1 MALTPG
7 QKQCVDTLVGPVAVS
22 AGAGSGKTF
31 TLTRR
36 IVHSLEC
43 GFVSGIDEVLAITF
57 TSKAAGEIKSRV
69 KGALKACGRTDQAL
83 LVDSAWIS
91 TIHGACAR
99 MLRAHALDLGI
110 APDFTVADEAAA
122 NDMLDASLEE
132 VLGSENDI
140 ISPGDYDALF
150 TEYAARQVGSMSAA
164 SVEGMVRDIVV
175 AAQSSPEGMA
185 SIVPAPS
192 AASPRKLMAR
202 MASLA
207 GDITAVCEAQKPG
220 KTRDAFLDGTARA
233 LEGLE
238 DAQQQGAEPSPE
250 QVLELFNAFPV
261 PSRAFGTSEYK
272 EYATEAAQGYLS
284 LMMEARLALAEPRMR
299 EVIDLSGRVF
309 DAYRRRK
316 REAGVLD
323 NDDLLTM
330 ASRMF
335 SEHPEIAA
343 EYADRFKLIM
353 VDEFQ
358 DTDQLQVNMIKR
370 MAGENFERLC
380 TVGDAQQSI
389 YRFRGADVS
398 VYDRHLASV
407 ASANEAGL
415 IELADNFRSHGDV
428 LAFVDCVFSQ
438 PSVFGRS
445 FMSLSASRDSGR
457 IDCPYQGSD
466 PRIEVQLTTYPRGV
480 SSDAARATVAQRIA
494 ERFAKLVDEGHSAGD
509 MVVLLG
515 SMRCADIYADA
526 IREKGLSCVV
536 SGGSIFGRAP
546 EVRLAVRLA
555 EVIAN
560 PKDTEALFEVLSS
573 EIFALTADD
582 FIDLSTG
589 LDELRGIPRR
599 RSLDSG
605 VSVCA
610 AAEGEASLAP
620 GLRAAVRTL
629 KKAASRVRLEPLSEV
644 MEGVLLDSG
653 WLRRLE
659 DEGAEGLARA
669 ANVYKACRLAR
680 DIERRKGSGPAQTA
694 VELRAHIEIA
704 KEAPGSLSSKA
715 GDFVRIMTVHASK
728 GLEFPIVAV
737 AELRS
742 DEVRSS
748 RMVRTT
754 LNGKT
759 YLSLDTGATATRLTA
774 KQSQLIAKCT
784 SVDPFE
790 GSEGDEFYQQ
800 LIENPGGYSPV
811 EIRCAIR
818 QHEYLGETEET
829 RRLLYVA
836 LTRAKEAIICAIAG
850 KVTKDD
856 PTGLAKSVWGSVES
870 ALCGEG
876 NAFESGVTL
885 LDFGGESPA
894 RVERIDLAVES
905 EEPCDSE
912 VVGAEDNDEAANQE
926 EKEGCSLEDGSN
938 LARQAIEIPEVL
950 PYCELS
956 AQAWPASRADVF
968 SYSSIAHGSSDEVE
982 VDSFEDDRALSKV
995 QFVEEPGFSEA
1006 DETAW
1011 TAIRASLSRDADKAT
1026 DLGTAF
1032 HRLAQQAVCAHNEG
1046 APLLC
1051 PGKSHVDA
1059 LARHCGLSDL
1069 QRIRLTEALARWFES
1084 DVAARVVTFSRLRAE
1099 VPFFVRVGHGAD
1111 APFMEGEIDLL
1122 ADGEDGR
1129 TALVVD
1135 YKTGGSPGETPAQLH
1150 EKHRLQALCYAYA
1163 LLMQGY
1169 ESTEFA
1175 FVRVEQPDDT
1185 KEGQPQQVNYT
1196 FTAADLPT
1204 IEGEI
1209 LARYASSFSA

>member
-7 QKQCVDTLVGPVAVS
+7 QKKCVDTLVGPVAVS

-57 TSKAAGEIKSRV
+57 TSKAASEIKSRV
-69 KGALKACGRTDQAL
+69 KGALKACGRSDQAL

-122 NDMLDASLEE
+122 SDMLDAALEE

-150 TEYAARQVGSMSAA
+150 MEYAARQVGSTSAA

-192 AASPRKLMAR
+192 AASPRKLLAR
-202 MASLA
+202 MAFLA
-207 GDITAVCEAQKPG
+207 GDISAVCEGQKPG

-238 DAQQQGAEPSPE
+238 AAQQQGEEPSPE

-272 EYATEAAQGYLS
+272 ELAAEAAQGYLS

-316 REAGVLD
+316 HEAGMLD

-358 DTDQLQVNMIKR
+358 DTDQLQVNMVKR
-370 MAGENFERLC
+370 MAGKNFERLC

-398 VYDRHLASV
+398 VYNRHLASV
-407 ASANEAGL
+407 ANTNEAGL
-415 IELADNFRSHGDV
+415 IELADNFRSHVDV

-480 SSDAARATVAQRIA
+480 ASDTARAAVAQRIA
-494 ERFAKLVDEGHSAGD
+494 QRFAKLVDEGHSAGD

-515 SMRCADIYADA
+515 SMRCADVYADA
-526 IREKGLSCVV
+526 IREQGLSCVV

-589 LDELRGIPRR
+589 LDELRGIPCR

-610 AAEGEASLAP
+610 AAENDASLTP

-629 KKAASRVRLEPLSEV
+629 KKAAFRVRLEPLSKV

-704 KEAPGSLSSKA
+704 KEAPGSLSSKS
-715 GDFVRIMTVHASK
+715 GDFIRIMTVHASK

-759 YLSLDTGATATRLTA
+759 YLSLDAGATATRLTA

-790 GSEGDEFYQQ
+790 GDEDDEFYQQ
-800 LIENPGGYSPV
+800 LIENPGGHSPV
-811 EIRCAIR
+811 EVRCAIR
-818 QHEYLGETEET
+818 QHEHLGETEET

-836 LTRAKEAIICAIAG
+836 LTRAQEAIICAIVG
-850 KVTKDD
+850 KATKDD

-876 NAFESGVTL
+876 NAFEPGVTL

-905 EEPCDSE
+905 EEPYDSE
-912 VVGAEDNDEAANQE
+912 VAGAEAANQE
-926 EKEGCSLEDGSN
+926 EGCSLAGGSDP
-938 LARQAIEIPEVL
+938 ARRTVEIPEVL
-950 PYCELS
+950 PHCELL

-968 SYSSIAHGSSDEVE
+968 SYSSIAHSPSDEAGTSSSAE
-982 VDSFEDDRALSKV
+982 EIISSKV
-995 QFVEEPGFSEA
+995 PPVEEPGFSEV
-1006 DETAW
+1006 DEAAW
-1011 TAIRASLSRDADKAT
+1011 TAIRASLSGDADKAT

-1032 HRLAQQAVCAHNEG
+1032 HRLAQQAVCTHAES
-1046 APLLC
+1046 AALVC
-1051 PGKSHVDA
+1051 PDKSHVDA

-1084 DVAARVVTFSRLRAE
+1084 DLAARVATFSRLRAE
-1099 VPFFVRVGHGAD
+1099 VPFFVRVGRGAS

-1135 YKTGGSPGETPAQLH
+1135 YKTGGSPGETSTQLH

-1196 FTAADLPT
+1196 FTAADLPA

-1209 LARYASSFSA
+1209 LVRYASSFSA

>member
-57 TSKAAGEIKSRV
+57 TSKAASEIKSRV
-69 KGALKACGRTDQAL
+69 KGALKACGRSDQAL

-122 NDMLDASLEE
+122 SDMLDAALEE
-132 VLGSENDI
+132 VLGTENDI

-150 TEYAARQVGSMSAA
+150 TEYAARQVGSVSAA
-164 SVEGMVRDIVV
+164 SVEGMVRDIVI

-192 AASPRKLMAR
+192 AASPCKLLAR

-238 DAQQQGAEPSPE
+238 ATQQQGEEPSPE

-272 EYATEAAQGYLS
+272 ELAAEAAQGYLS

-316 REAGVLD
+316 HEAGMLD

-358 DTDQLQVNMIKR
+358 DTDQLQVNMVKR
-370 MAGENFERLC
+370 MAGKNFERLC

-398 VYDRHLASV
+398 VYDKHLASV
-407 ASANEAGL
+407 ANTNEAGL
-415 IELADNFRSHGDV
+415 IELADNFRSHVDV

-480 SSDAARATVAQRIA
+480 ASDTARAAVAQRIA
-494 ERFAKLVDEGHSAGD
+494 QRFAKLVDEGHSAGD

-515 SMRCADIYADA
+515 SMRCADVYANA
-526 IREKGLSCVV
+526 IREQGLSCVV

-560 PKDTEALFEVLSS
+560 PKDTEVLFEVLSS

-610 AAEGEASLAP
+610 AAENEASFTP

-629 KKAASRVRLEPLSEV
+629 KKAAVRVRLEPLSEV
-644 MEGVLLDSG
+644 MEGVLIDSG

-704 KEAPGSLSSKA
+704 KEAPGSLSSKS

-759 YLSLDTGATATRLTA
+759 YLSLDAGATATRLTA

-790 GSEGDEFYQQ
+790 GDEDDEFYQQ
-800 LIENPGGYSPV
+800 LIENPGDHSPV
-811 EIRCAIR
+811 EVRCAIR
-818 QHEYLGETEET
+818 QHEHLGETEET

-836 LTRAKEAIICAIAG
+836 LTRAQEAIICAIAG
-850 KVTKDD
+850 KTTKDD

-876 NAFESGVTL
+876 NAFEPGVTL

-905 EEPCDSE
+905 EEPYDSE
-912 VVGAEDNDEAANQE
+912 VVGAEAANQE
-926 EKEGCSLEDGSN
+926 EVCSLAGGSDP
-938 LARQAIEIPEVL
+938 ARRTVEIPEVL
-950 PYCELS
+950 PHCELL

-968 SYSSIAHGSSDEVE
+968 SYSSIAHSPSDEAGTSSSAE
-982 VDSFEDDRALSKV
+982 EIISSKV
-995 QFVEEPGFSEA
+995 PPVEEPGFSEV
-1006 DETAW
+1006 DEAAW
-1011 TAIRASLSRDADKAT
+1011 TAIRASLSGDADKAT

-1032 HRLAQQAVCAHNEG
+1032 HRLAQQAVCTHAES
-1046 APLLC
+1046 AALVC
-1051 PGKSHVDA
+1051 PDKSHVDA

-1084 DVAARVVTFSRLRAE
+1084 DLATRVATFSRLRAE
-1099 VPFFVRVGHGAD
+1099 VPFFVRVGSGVG

-1135 YKTGGSPGETPAQLH
+1135 YKTGGSPGETPTQLH

-1196 FTAADLPT
+1196 FTAADLPA

>member
-57 TSKAAGEIKSRV
+57 TSKAASEIKSRV
-69 KGALKACGRTDQAL
+69 KGALKACGRSDQAL

-122 NDMLDASLEE
+122 SDMLDAALEE
-132 VLGSENDI
+132 VLGTENDI

-150 TEYAARQVGSMSAA
+150 TEYAARQVGSTPTA

-192 AASPRKLMAR
+192 AASPCKLLAR

-238 DAQQQGAEPSPE
+238 ATQQQGEEPSPE

-272 EYATEAAQGYLS
+272 ELAAEAAQGYLS

-316 REAGVLD
+316 HEAGMLD

-358 DTDQLQVNMIKR
+358 DTDQLQVNMVKR
-370 MAGENFERLC
+370 MAGKNFERLC

-398 VYDRHLASV
+398 VYDKHLASV
-407 ASANEAGL
+407 ASTNEAGL
-415 IELADNFRSHGDV
+415 IELADNFRSHVDV

-480 SSDAARATVAQRIA
+480 ASDTARAAVAQRIA
-494 ERFAKLVDEGHSAGD
+494 QRFAKLVDEGHSAGD

-515 SMRCADIYADA
+515 SMRCADVYANA
-526 IREKGLSCVV
+526 IREQGLSCVV

-560 PKDTEALFEVLSS
+560 PKDTEVLFEVLSS

-610 AAEGEASLAP
+610 AAENEASFTP

-629 KKAASRVRLEPLSEV
+629 KKAAVRVRLEPLSEV
-644 MEGVLLDSG
+644 MEGVLIDSG

-704 KEAPGSLSSKA
+704 KEAPGSLSSKS

-759 YLSLDTGATATRLTA
+759 YLSLDAGATATRLTA

-790 GSEGDEFYQQ
+790 GDEDDEFYQQ
-800 LIENPGGYSPV
+800 LIENPGDHSPV
-811 EIRCAIR
+811 EVRCAIR
-818 QHEYLGETEET
+818 QHEHLGETEET

-836 LTRAKEAIICAIAG
+836 LTRAQEAIICAIAG
-850 KVTKDD
+850 KTTKDD

-876 NAFESGVTL
+876 NAFEPGVTL

-905 EEPCDSE
+905 EEPYDSE
-912 VVGAEDNDEAANQE
+912 VVGAEAANQE
-926 EKEGCSLEDGSN
+926 EGCSLAGGSDP
-938 LARQAIEIPEVL
+938 ARRTVEIPEVL
-950 PYCELS
+950 PHCELL

-968 SYSSIAHGSSDEVE
+968 SYSSIAHSPSDEAGTSSSAE
-982 VDSFEDDRALSKV
+982 EIISSKV
-995 QFVEEPGFSEA
+995 PPVEEPGFSEV
-1006 DETAW
+1006 DEAAW
-1011 TAIRASLSRDADKAT
+1011 TAIRASLSGDADKAT

-1032 HRLAQQAVCAHNEG
+1032 HRLAQQAVCTHAES
-1046 APLLC
+1046 AALVC
-1051 PGKSHVDA
+1051 PDKSHVDA

-1084 DVAARVVTFSRLRAE
+1084 DLAARVATFSRLRAE
-1099 VPFFVRVGHGAD
+1099 VPFFVRVGRGAS

-1135 YKTGGSPGETPAQLH
+1135 YKTGGSPGETPTQLH

-1196 FTAADLPT
+1196 FTAADLPA

>member
-7 QKQCVDTLVGPVAVS
+7 QKKCVDTLVGPVAVS

-57 TSKAAGEIKSRV
+57 TSKAASEIKSRV
-69 KGALKACGRTDQAL
+69 KGALKACGRSDQAL

-122 NDMLDASLEE
+122 SDMLDAALEE
-132 VLGSENDI
+132 VLGTENDI

-150 TEYAARQVGSMSAA
+150 TEYAARQVGSVSAA
-164 SVEGMVRDIVV
+164 SVEGMVRDIVI

-192 AASPRKLMAR
+192 AASPCKLLAR

-238 DAQQQGAEPSPE
+238 ATQQQGEEPSPE

-272 EYATEAAQGYLS
+272 ELAAEAAQGYLS

-316 REAGVLD
+316 HEAGMLD

-358 DTDQLQVNMIKR
+358 DTDQLQVNMVKR
-370 MAGENFERLC
+370 MAGKNFERLC

-398 VYDRHLASV
+398 VYDKHLASV
-407 ASANEAGL
+407 ANTNEAGL
-415 IELADNFRSHGDV
+415 IELADNFRSHVDV

-480 SSDAARATVAQRIA
+480 ASDTARAAVAQRIA
-494 ERFAKLVDEGHSAGD
+494 QRFAKLVDEGHSAGD

-515 SMRCADIYADA
+515 SMRCADVYANA
-526 IREKGLSCVV
+526 ILEQGLSCVV

-610 AAEGEASLAP
+610 AAENEASFTP

-629 KKAASRVRLEPLSEV
+629 KKAAVRVRLEPLSEV
-644 MEGVLLDSG
+644 MEGVLIDSG

-704 KEAPGSLSSKA
+704 KEAPGSLSSKS

-759 YLSLDTGATATRLTA
+759 YLSLDAGATATRLTA

-790 GSEGDEFYQQ
+790 GDEDDEFYQQ
-800 LIENPGGYSPV
+800 LIENPGDHSPV
-811 EIRCAIR
+811 EVRCAIR
-818 QHEYLGETEET
+818 QHEHLGETEET

-836 LTRAKEAIICAIAG
+836 LTRAQEAIICAIAG
-850 KVTKDD
+850 KTTKDD

-876 NAFESGVTL
+876 NAFEPGVTL

-905 EEPCDSE
+905 EEPYDSE
-912 VVGAEDNDEAANQE
+912 VVGAEAANQE
-926 EKEGCSLEDGSN
+926 EVCSLAGGSDP
-938 LARQAIEIPEVL
+938 ARRTVEIPEVL
-950 PYCELS
+950 PHCELL

-968 SYSSIAHGSSDEVE
+968 SYSSIAHSPSDEAGTSSSAE
-982 VDSFEDDRALSKV
+982 EIISSKV
-995 QFVEEPGFSEA
+995 LPVEEPGFSEV
-1006 DETAW
+1006 DEAAW
-1011 TAIRASLSRDADKAT
+1011 TAIRASLSGDADKAT

-1032 HRLAQQAVCAHNEG
+1032 HRLAQQAVCTHAES
-1046 APLLC
+1046 AALVC
-1051 PGKSHVDA
+1051 PDKSHVDA

-1069 QRIRLTEALARWFES
+1069 QRIRLTEALARWFKS
-1084 DVAARVVTFSRLRAE
+1084 DLAARVVTFSRLRAE

-1122 ADGEDGR
+1122 ADGEDGC

-1135 YKTGGSPGETPAQLH
+1135 YKTGGSPGETPTQLH

-1196 FTAADLPT
+1196 FTAADLPA

>member
-7 QKQCVDTLVGPVAVS
+7 QKKCVDTLVGPVAVS

-57 TSKAAGEIKSRV
+57 TSKAASEIKSRV
-69 KGALKACGRTDQAL
+69 KGALKACGRSDQAL

-122 NDMLDASLEE
+122 SDMLDAALEE

-150 TEYAARQVGSMSAA
+150 TEYAARQVGSVSAA
-164 SVEGMVRDIVV
+164 SVEGMVRDIVI

-238 DAQQQGAEPSPE
+238 ATQQQGEEPSPE

-261 PSRAFGTSEYK
+261 PSRAFGASEYK
-272 EYATEAAQGYLS
+272 ELAAEAAQGYLS

-316 REAGVLD
+316 HEAGMLD

-358 DTDQLQVNMIKR
+358 DTDQLQVNMVKR
-370 MAGENFERLC
+370 MAGKNFERLC

-407 ASANEAGL
+407 ANTNEAGL
-415 IELADNFRSHGDV
+415 IELADNFRSNVDV

-480 SSDAARATVAQRIA
+480 ASDTARAAVAQRIA
-494 ERFAKLVDEGHSAGD
+494 QRFAKLVDEGHSAGD

-515 SMRCADIYADA
+515 SMRCADVYADA
-526 IREKGLSCVV
+526 IREQGLSCVV

-610 AAEGEASLAP
+610 AAENDASLTP

-629 KKAASRVRLEPLSEV
+629 KKAAFRVRLEPLSKV

-704 KEAPGSLSSKA
+704 KEAPGSLSSKS
-715 GDFVRIMTVHASK
+715 GDFIRIMTVHASK

-759 YLSLDTGATATRLTA
+759 YLSLDAGATATRLTA

-790 GSEGDEFYQQ
+790 GDEDDEFYQQ
-800 LIENPGGYSPV
+800 LIENPGGHSPV
-811 EIRCAIR
+811 EVRCAIR
-818 QHEYLGETEET
+818 QHEHLGETEET

-836 LTRAKEAIICAIAG
+836 LTRAQEAIICAIAG
-850 KVTKDD
+850 KTTKDD

-876 NAFESGVTL
+876 NAFEPGVTL

-894 RVERIDLAVES
+894 RVERIDLVVES
-905 EEPCDSE
+905 EEPYDSE
-912 VVGAEDNDEAANQE
+912 VAGAEAANQE
-926 EKEGCSLEDGSN
+926 EGCSLAGGSDP
-938 LARQAIEIPEVL
+938 ARRTVEIPEVL
-950 PYCELS
+950 PHCELL

-968 SYSSIAHGSSDEVE
+968 SYSSIAHSPSDEAGTSSSAE
-982 VDSFEDDRALSKV
+982 EIISSKV
-995 QFVEEPGFSEA
+995 PPVEKPGFSEV
-1006 DETAW
+1006 DEAAW
-1011 TAIRASLSRDADKAT
+1011 TAIRASLSGDADKAT

-1032 HRLAQQAVCAHNEG
+1032 HRLAQQAVCTHAES
-1046 APLLC
+1046 AALVC
-1051 PGKSHVDA
+1051 PDKSHVDA

-1084 DVAARVVTFSRLRAE
+1084 DLAARVATFSRLRAE
-1099 VPFFVRVGHGAD
+1099 VPFFVRVGRGAS

-1135 YKTGGSPGETPAQLH
+1135 YKTGGSPGETPTQLH

-1196 FTAADLPT
+1196 FTAADLPA

>member
-7 QKQCVDTLVGPVAVS
+7 QKKCVDTLLGPVAVS

-69 KGALKACGRTDQAL
+69 KGVLKACGRADQAL

-122 NDMLDASLEE
+122 NDMLDAALEE

-150 TEYAARQVGSMSAA
+150 TEYAARQVGSTPTA
-164 SVEGMVRDIVV
+164 SVEGMVRDIVI

-207 GDITAVCEAQKPG
+207 GDIAAVCEAQKPG

-233 LEGLE
+233 LEGLD
-238 DAQQQGAEPSPE
+238 DAQQQGEEPSPE

-284 LMMEARLALAEPRMR
+284 LMMEARLALAEPRMH

-316 REAGVLD
+316 REAGMLD

-370 MAGENFERLC
+370 MAGKNFERLC

-407 ASANEAGL
+407 ASTNEAGL

-466 PRIEVQLTTYPRGV
+466 SRIEVQLTTYPRGV
-480 SSDAARATVAQRIA
+480 ASDAARAAVAQRIA

-515 SMRCADIYADA
+515 SMRCADIYADV

-610 AAEGEASLAP
+610 AAEDEASLAP

-629 KKAASRVRLEPLSEV
+629 KKAASRVRLESLSEV
-644 MEGVLLDSG
+644 MEGVLVDSG

-680 DIERRKGSGPAQTA
+680 DIERKKGSGPAQTA
-694 VELRAHIEIA
+694 VELRAHVEIA

-748 RMVRTT
+748 RMVRTA

-759 YLSLDTGATATRLTA
+759 YLSLDAGATATRLTA

-784 SVDPFE
+784 AVDPFV
-790 GSEGDEFYQQ
+790 GDEDDEHFQQ
-800 LIENPGGYSPV
+800 LIEHPGDHSPV
-811 EIRCAIR
+811 EVRCAIR
-818 QHEYLGETEET
+818 QHEHLGETEET

-836 LTRAKEAIICAIAG
+836 LTRAQEAIICAIAG
-850 KVTKDD
+850 KTTKDD

-870 ALCGEG
+870 ALCGQG
-876 NAFESGVTL
+876 NAFEPGVTL

-905 EEPCDSE
+905 EEPYDSE
-912 VVGAEDNDEAANQE
+912 VAGAEAANQE
-926 EKEGCSLEDGSN
+926 EGCL
-938 LARQAIEIPEVL
+938 LADESDPARRTIEIPEVL
-950 PYCELS
+950 PHSELL

-968 SYSSIAHGSSDEVE
+968 SYSSIAHSSSGEVE
-982 VDSFEDDRALSKV
+982 ASSLEEELALPKV
-995 QFVEEPGFSEA
+995 PPVEELGFSEV
-1006 DETAW
+1006 DEAAW
-1011 TAIRASLSRDADKAT
+1011 TAIRASLSGDADKAT

-1032 HRLAQQAVCAHNEG
+1032 HRLAQQAVCTHTENA
-1046 APLLC
+1046 ALVC
-1051 PGKSHVDA
+1051 PDKSHVDA

-1069 QRIRLTEALARWFES
+1069 QRIRLTEAFARWFES

-1196 FTAADLPT
+1196 FSAADLPT

>member
-7 QKQCVDTLVGPVAVS
+7 QKKCVDTLVGPVAVS

-69 KGALKACGRTDQAL
+69 KGALKACGRADQAL

-122 NDMLDASLEE
+122 SDMLDAALEE

-150 TEYAARQVGSMSAA
+150 TEYAARQVGSVSAA
-164 SVEGMVRDIVV
+164 SVEGMVRDIVI

-192 AASPRKLMAR
+192 AASPCKLLAR

-238 DAQQQGAEPSPE
+238 AAQQQGEEPSPE

-272 EYATEAAQGYLS
+272 ELAAEAAQGYLS

-316 REAGVLD
+316 HEAGMLD

-358 DTDQLQVNMIKR
+358 DTDQLQVNMVKR
-370 MAGENFERLC
+370 MAGKNFERLC

-407 ASANEAGL
+407 ANTNEAGL
-415 IELADNFRSHGDV
+415 IELADNFRSHVDV

-480 SSDAARATVAQRIA
+480 ASDTARAAVAQRIA
-494 ERFAKLVDEGHSAGD
+494 QRFAKLVDEGHSAGD

-515 SMRCADIYADA
+515 SMRCADVYADA
-526 IREKGLSCVV
+526 IREQGLSCVV

-589 LDELRGIPRR
+589 LDELWGIPRR

-610 AAEGEASLAP
+610 AAENDASLTP

-629 KKAASRVRLEPLSEV
+629 KKAAFRVRLEPLSKV

-704 KEAPGSLSSKA
+704 KEAPGSLSSKS

-759 YLSLDTGATATRLTA
+759 YLSLDAGATATRLTA

-790 GSEGDEFYQQ
+790 GDEDDEFYQQ
-800 LIENPGGYSPV
+800 LIEHPGDHSPV
-811 EIRCAIR
+811 EVRCAIR
-818 QHEYLGETEET
+818 QHEHLGENEET

-836 LTRAKEAIICAIAG
+836 LTRAQEAIICAIAG
-850 KVTKDD
+850 KTTKDD

-876 NAFESGVTL
+876 NAFEPGVTL

-905 EEPCDSE
+905 EEPYDSE
-912 VVGAEDNDEAANQE
+912 VPGAEAANQE
-926 EKEGCSLEDGSN
+926 EGCSLAGGSDP
-938 LARQAIEIPEVL
+938 ARRTVEIPEVL
-950 PYCELS
+950 PHCELL

-968 SYSSIAHGSSDEVE
+968 SYSSIAHSPSDEAGTSSSAE
-982 VDSFEDDRALSKV
+982 EIISSKV
-995 QFVEEPGFSEA
+995 PPVEEPGFSEV
-1006 DETAW
+1006 DEAAW
-1011 TAIRASLSRDADKAT
+1011 TAIRASLSGDADKAT

-1032 HRLAQQAVCAHNEG
+1032 HRLAQQAVCTHAES
-1046 APLLC
+1046 AALVC
-1051 PGKSHVDA
+1051 PDKSHVNA

-1069 QRIRLTEALARWFES
+1069 QCIRLTEALARWFES
-1084 DVAARVVTFSRLRAE
+1084 DLAARVATFSRLRAE
-1099 VPFFVRVGHGAD
+1099 VPFFVRVGRGAS

-1135 YKTGGSPGETPAQLH
+1135 YKTGGSPGETPTQLH

-1196 FTAADLPT
+1196 FTAADLPA

>member
-7 QKQCVDTLVGPVAVS
+7 QKKCVDTLVGPVAVS

-69 KGALKACGRTDQAL
+69 KGALKACGRSDQAL

-122 NDMLDASLEE
+122 SDMLDAALEE

-150 TEYAARQVGSMSAA
+150 TEYAARQVGSVSAA
-164 SVEGMVRDIVV
+164 SVEGMVRDIVI

-192 AASPRKLMAR
+192 AASPCKLLAR

-238 DAQQQGAEPSPE
+238 AAQQQGEEPSPE

-272 EYATEAAQGYLS
+272 ELAAEAAQGYLS

-316 REAGVLD
+316 HEAGMLD

-358 DTDQLQVNMIKR
+358 DTDQLQVNMVKR
-370 MAGENFERLC
+370 MAGKNFERLC

-398 VYDRHLASV
+398 VYNRHLASV
-407 ASANEAGL
+407 ANTNEAGL
-415 IELADNFRSHGDV
+415 IELADNFRSHVDV

-457 IDCPYQGSD
+457 IDCPYQGFD

-480 SSDAARATVAQRIA
+480 ASDTARAAVAQRIA
-494 ERFAKLVDEGHSAGD
+494 QRFAKLVDEGHSAGD

-515 SMRCADIYADA
+515 SMRCADVYADA
-526 IREKGLSCVV
+526 IREQGLSCVV

-610 AAEGEASLAP
+610 AAENDASLIP

-629 KKAASRVRLEPLSEV
+629 KKAAFRVRLEPLSKV

-704 KEAPGSLSSKA
+704 KEAPGSLSSKS

-759 YLSLDTGATATRLTA
+759 YLSLDAGATATRLTA

-790 GSEGDEFYQQ
+790 GDEDDEFYQQ
-800 LIENPGGYSPV
+800 LIEHPGDHSPV
-811 EIRCAIR
+811 EVRCAIR
-818 QHEYLGETEET
+818 QHEHLGETEET

-836 LTRAKEAIICAIAG
+836 LTRAQEAVICAIAG
-850 KVTKDD
+850 KTTKDD

-876 NAFESGVTL
+876 NAFEPGVTL

-894 RVERIDLAVES
+894 RVERIDLTVES
-905 EEPCDSE
+905 EEPYDSE
-912 VVGAEDNDEAANQE
+912 VAGAEAANQE
-926 EKEGCSLEDGSN
+926 EGCSLAGVSDP
-938 LARQAIEIPEVL
+938 ARRTVEIPEVL
-950 PYCELS
+950 PHCELL

-968 SYSSIAHGSSDEVE
+968 SYSSIAHSPSDEAGTSSSAE
-982 VDSFEDDRALSKV
+982 EIISSKV
-995 QFVEEPGFSEA
+995 PPVEEPGFSEV
-1006 DETAW
+1006 DEAAW
-1011 TAIRASLSRDADKAT
+1011 TAIRASLSGDADKAT

-1032 HRLAQQAVCAHNEG
+1032 HRLAQQAVCTHAES
-1046 APLLC
+1046 AALVC
-1051 PGKSHVDA
+1051 PDKSHVDA

-1084 DVAARVVTFSRLRAE
+1084 DLAARVATFSRLRAE
-1099 VPFFVRVGHGAD
+1099 VPFFVRVGRGAS

-1135 YKTGGSPGETPAQLH
+1135 YKTGGSPGETPTQLH

-1196 FTAADLPT
+1196 FTAADLPA

>member
-7 QKQCVDTLVGPVAVS
+7 QKKCVDTLVGPVAVS

-69 KGALKACGRTDQAL
+69 KGALKACGRADQAL

-99 MLRAHALDLGI
+99 MLRSHALDLGI

-122 NDMLDASLEE
+122 NDMLDAALEE

-150 TEYAARQVGSMSAA
+150 TEYAARQVGSVSAA
-164 SVEGMVRDIVV
+164 SVEGMVRDIVI

-192 AASPRKLMAR
+192 AASPCKLLAR

-238 DAQQQGAEPSPE
+238 AAQQQGEEPSSE

-272 EYATEAAQGYLS
+272 ELAAEAAQGYLS

-299 EVIDLSGRVF
+299 EAIDLSGCVF

-316 REAGVLD
+316 HEAGMLD

-358 DTDQLQVNMIKR
+358 DTDQLQVNMVKR
-370 MAGENFERLC
+370 MAGKNFERLC

-407 ASANEAGL
+407 ANTNEAGL
-415 IELADNFRSHGDV
+415 IELADNFRSHVDV

-480 SSDAARATVAQRIA
+480 ASDTARAAVAQRIA
-494 ERFAKLVDEGHSAGD
+494 QRFAKLVDEGHSAGD

-515 SMRCADIYADA
+515 SMRCADVYADA
-526 IREKGLSCVV
+526 IREQGLSCVV

-610 AAEGEASLAP
+610 AAENEASLTP

-629 KKAASRVRLEPLSEV
+629 KKAAFRVRLEPLSEV

-704 KEAPGSLSSKA
+704 KEAPGSLSSKS

-759 YLSLDTGATATRLTA
+759 YLSLDAGATATRLTA
-774 KQSQLIAKCT
+774 KQSQLVAKCT

-790 GSEGDEFYQQ
+790 GDEDDEFYQQ
-800 LIENPGGYSPV
+800 LIEHPSGHSPV
-811 EIRCAIR
+811 EVRCAIR
-818 QHEYLGETEET
+818 QHEHLGETEET

-836 LTRAKEAIICAIAG
+836 LTRAQEAIICAIAG
-850 KVTKDD
+850 KTTKDD

-876 NAFESGVTL
+876 NAFEPGVTL

-905 EEPCDSE
+905 EEPYDSE
-912 VVGAEDNDEAANQE
+912 VVGAEAANQE
-926 EKEGCSLEDGSN
+926 EVCSLAGGSDP
-938 LARQAIEIPEVL
+938 ARRTVEIPEVL
-950 PYCELS
+950 PHCELL

-968 SYSSIAHGSSDEVE
+968 SYSSIAHSPSDEAGTSSSAE
-982 VDSFEDDRALSKV
+982 EIISSKV
-995 QFVEEPGFSEA
+995 PPVEEPGFSEV
-1006 DETAW
+1006 DEAAW
-1011 TAIRASLSRDADKAT
+1011 TAIRASLSGDADKAT

-1032 HRLAQQAVCAHNEG
+1032 HRLAQQAVCTHAES
-1046 APLLC
+1046 AALVC
-1051 PGKSHVDA
+1051 PDKSHVDA

-1084 DVAARVVTFSRLRAE
+1084 DLATRVATFSRLRAE
-1099 VPFFVRVGHGAD
+1099 VPFFVRVGRGAS

-1135 YKTGGSPGETPAQLH
+1135 YKTGGSPGETPTQLH

-1196 FTAADLPT
+1196 FTAADLPA

>member
-7 QKQCVDTLVGPVAVS
+7 QKKCVDTLVGPVAVS

-69 KGALKACGRTDQAL
+69 KGALKACGRADQAL

-110 APDFTVADEAAA
+110 APDFTVADEATA
-122 NDMLDASLEE
+122 NDMLDAALEE

-150 TEYAARQVGSMSAA
+150 TEYAARQVGSVSAA
-164 SVEGMVRDIVV
+164 SVEGMVRDIVI

-192 AASPRKLMAR
+192 AASPCKLLAR

-238 DAQQQGAEPSPE
+238 AAQQQGEEPSPE

-272 EYATEAAQGYLS
+272 ELAAEAAQGYLS

-316 REAGVLD
+316 HEAGMLD

-358 DTDQLQVNMIKR
+358 DTDQLQVNMVKR
-370 MAGENFERLC
+370 MAGKNFERLC

-407 ASANEAGL
+407 ASTNEAGL
-415 IELADNFRSHGDV
+415 IELADNFRSHVDV

-457 IDCPYQGSD
+457 IDCPYRGSD

-480 SSDAARATVAQRIA
+480 ASDTARAAVAQRIA
-494 ERFAKLVDEGHSAGD
+494 QRFAKLVDEGHSAGD

-515 SMRCADIYADA
+515 SMRCADVYADA
-526 IREKGLSCVV
+526 IREQGLSCVV

-610 AAEGEASLAP
+610 AAENEASFTP
-620 GLRAAVRTL
+620 GLRVAVRTL
-629 KKAASRVRLEPLSEV
+629 KKAAVRVRLEPLSEV
-644 MEGVLLDSG
+644 MEGVLIDSG

-704 KEAPGSLSSKA
+704 KEAPGSLSSKS

-759 YLSLDTGATATRLTA
+759 YLSLDAGATATRLTA

-790 GSEGDEFYQQ
+790 GDEDDEFYQQ
-800 LIENPGGYSPV
+800 LIEHPGDHSPV
-811 EIRCAIR
+811 EVRCAIR
-818 QHEYLGETEET
+818 QHEHLGETEET

-836 LTRAKEAIICAIAG
+836 LTRAQEAIICAIAG
-850 KVTKDD
+850 KTTKGD

-876 NAFESGVTL
+876 NAFEPGVTL

-905 EEPCDSE
+905 EEPYDSE
-912 VVGAEDNDEAANQE
+912 VPGAEAANQE
-926 EKEGCSLEDGSN
+926 EGCSLAGGSDP
-938 LARQAIEIPEVL
+938 ARRTVEIPEVL
-950 PYCELS
+950 PHCELL

-968 SYSSIAHGSSDEVE
+968 SYSSIAHSPSDEAGTSSSAE
-982 VDSFEDDRALSKV
+982 EIISSKV
-995 QFVEEPGFSEA
+995 LPVEEPGFSEV
-1006 DETAW
+1006 DEAAW
-1011 TAIRASLSRDADKAT
+1011 TAIRASLSGDADKAT

-1032 HRLAQQAVCAHNEG
+1032 HRLAQQAVCTHAES
-1046 APLLC
+1046 AALVC
-1051 PGKSHVDA
+1051 PDKSHVDA

-1084 DVAARVVTFSRLRAE
+1084 DLAARVATFSRLRAE
-1099 VPFFVRVGHGAD
+1099 VPFFVRVGRGAS

-1196 FTAADLPT
+1196 FTAADLPA

>member
-7 QKQCVDTLVGPVAVS
+7 QKKCVDTLVGPVAVS

-69 KGALKACGRTDQAL
+69 KGALKACGRSDQAL

-122 NDMLDASLEE
+122 SDMLDAALEE

-150 TEYAARQVGSMSAA
+150 MEYAARQVGSTSAA
-164 SVEGMVRDIVV
+164 SVEGMVRGIVV

-185 SIVPAPS
+185 SIVPVPS
-192 AASPRKLMAR
+192 AASPRKLLAR

-207 GDITAVCEAQKPG
+207 GDISAVCEAQKPG

-238 DAQQQGAEPSPE
+238 AAQQQGEEPSPE

-272 EYATEAAQGYLS
+272 ELAAEAAQGYLS

-316 REAGVLD
+316 HEAGMLD

-358 DTDQLQVNMIKR
+358 DTDQLQVNMVKR
-370 MAGENFERLC
+370 MAGKNFERLC

-407 ASANEAGL
+407 ANTNEAGL
-415 IELADNFRSHGDV
+415 IELADNFRSHVDV

-480 SSDAARATVAQRIA
+480 ASDTARAAVAQRIA
-494 ERFAKLVDEGHSAGD
+494 QRFAKLVDEGHSAGD

-515 SMRCADIYADA
+515 SMRCADVYADA
-526 IREKGLSCVV
+526 IREQGLSCVV

-610 AAEGEASLAP
+610 AAENDASLTP

-629 KKAASRVRLEPLSEV
+629 KKATFRVRLEPLSKV
-644 MEGVLLDSG
+644 MEGVLIDSG

-704 KEAPGSLSSKA
+704 KEAPGSLSSKS

-759 YLSLDTGATATRLTA
+759 YLSLDAGATATRLTA

-790 GSEGDEFYQQ
+790 GDEDDEFYQQ
-800 LIENPGGYSPV
+800 LIENPGGHSPV
-811 EIRCAIR
+811 EVRCAIR
-818 QHEYLGETEET
+818 QHEHLGETEET

-836 LTRAKEAIICAIAG
+836 LTRAQEAIICAIAG
-850 KVTKDD
+850 KTTKDD

-876 NAFESGVTL
+876 NAFEPGVTL

-905 EEPCDSE
+905 EEPYDSE
-912 VVGAEDNDEAANQE
+912 VAGAEAANQE
-926 EKEGCSLEDGSN
+926 EGCSLADGSDP
-938 LARQAIEIPEVL
+938 ARRTIEIPEVL
-950 PYCELS
+950 PHSELL

-968 SYSSIAHGSSDEVE
+968 SYSSIAHSSSGEVE
-982 VDSFEDDRALSKV
+982 ASSLEEELALPKALPI
-995 QFVEEPGFSEA
+995 EEPGFSEV
-1006 DETAW
+1006 DEAAW
-1011 TAIRASLSRDADKAT
+1011 TAIRASLSGDADKAT

-1032 HRLAQQAVCAHNEG
+1032 HRLAQQAVCTHAES
-1046 APLLC
+1046 AALVC
-1051 PGKSHVDA
+1051 PDKSHVDA

-1084 DVAARVVTFSRLRAE
+1084 DLAARVATFSRLRAE
-1099 VPFFVRVGHGAD
+1099 VPFFVRVGRGAS

-1135 YKTGGSPGETPAQLH
+1135 YKTGGSPGETPTQLH

-1196 FTAADLPT
+1196 FTAADLPA

>member
-7 QKQCVDTLVGPVAVS
+7 QKKCVDTLVGPVAVS

-69 KGALKACGRTDQAL
+69 KGALKACGRSDQAL

-122 NDMLDASLEE
+122 SDMLDAALEE

-150 TEYAARQVGSMSAA
+150 MEYAARQVGSTSAA

-192 AASPRKLMAR
+192 AASPRKLLAR
-202 MASLA
+202 MASLT

-238 DAQQQGAEPSPE
+238 AAQQQGEEPSPE

-272 EYATEAAQGYLS
+272 ELAAEAAQGYLS
-284 LMMEARLALAEPRMR
+284 LMMEACLALAEPRMR

-316 REAGVLD
+316 HEAGMLD

-358 DTDQLQVNMIKR
+358 DTDQLQVNMVKR
-370 MAGENFERLC
+370 MAGKNFERLC

-407 ASANEAGL
+407 ANTNEAGL
-415 IELADNFRSHGDV
+415 IELADNFRSHVDV

-480 SSDAARATVAQRIA
+480 ASDTARAAVAQRIA
-494 ERFAKLVDEGHSAGD
+494 QRFAKLVDEGHSAGD

-515 SMRCADIYADA
+515 GMRCADVYADA
-526 IREKGLSCVV
+526 IREQGLSCVV

-610 AAEGEASLAP
+610 AAENEASLTP

-629 KKAASRVRLEPLSEV
+629 KKAAFRVRLEPLSKV
-644 MEGVLLDSG
+644 MEGVLVDSG

-704 KEAPGSLSSKA
+704 KEAPGSLSSKS

-742 DEVRSS
+742 DEARSS
-748 RMVRTT
+748 RMARTT

-759 YLSLDTGATATRLTA
+759 YLSLDAGATATRLTA

-790 GSEGDEFYQQ
+790 GDEDDEFYQQ
-800 LIENPGGYSPV
+800 LIENPGGHSPV
-811 EIRCAIR
+811 EVRCAIR
-818 QHEYLGETEET
+818 QHEHLGETEET

-836 LTRAKEAIICAIAG
+836 LTRAQEAIICAIAG
-850 KVTKDD
+850 KTTKGD

-876 NAFESGVTL
+876 NAFEPGVTL

-905 EEPCDSE
+905 EEPYDSE
-912 VVGAEDNDEAANQE
+912 AAGAEAANQE
-926 EKEGCSLEDGSN
+926 EGCSLAGGSDP
-938 LARQAIEIPEVL
+938 ARRTVEIPEVL
-950 PYCELS
+950 PHCELL

-968 SYSSIAHGSSDEVE
+968 SYSSIAHSPSDEAGTSSSAE
-982 VDSFEDDRALSKV
+982 ESISSKV
-995 QFVEEPGFSEA
+995 PPVEEPGFSEV
-1006 DETAW
+1006 DEAAW
-1011 TAIRASLSRDADKAT
+1011 TAIRASLSGDADKAT

-1032 HRLAQQAVCAHNEG
+1032 HRLAQQAVCTHAES
-1046 APLLC
+1046 AALVC
-1051 PGKSHVDA
+1051 PDKSHVNA

-1069 QRIRLTEALARWFES
+1069 QCIRLTEALARWFES
-1084 DVAARVVTFSRLRAE
+1084 DLAARVATFSRLRAE
-1099 VPFFVRVGHGAD
+1099 VPFFVRVGRGAS

-1135 YKTGGSPGETPAQLH
+1135 YKTGGSPGETPTQLH

-1185 KEGQPQQVNYT
+1185 KKGQPQQVNYT
-1196 FTAADLPT
+1196 FTAADLPA

>member
-7 QKQCVDTLVGPVAVS
+7 QKKCVDTLVGPVAVS

-69 KGALKACGRTDQAL
+69 KGALKACGRSDQAL

-122 NDMLDASLEE
+122 SDMLDAALEE
-132 VLGSENDI
+132 VLGTENDI

-150 TEYAARQVGSMSAA
+150 TEYAARQVGSVSAA
-164 SVEGMVRDIVV
+164 SVEGMVRDIVI

-192 AASPRKLMAR
+192 AASPCKLLAR

-238 DAQQQGAEPSPE
+238 ATQQQGEEPSPE

-272 EYATEAAQGYLS
+272 ELAAEAAQGYLS

-316 REAGVLD
+316 HEAGMLD

-358 DTDQLQVNMIKR
+358 DTDQLQVNMVKR
-370 MAGENFERLC
+370 MAGKNFERLC

-398 VYDRHLASV
+398 VYDKHLASV
-407 ASANEAGL
+407 ANTNEAGL
-415 IELADNFRSHGDV
+415 IELADNFRSHVDV

-480 SSDAARATVAQRIA
+480 ASDTARAAVAQRIA
-494 ERFAKLVDEGHSAGD
+494 QRFAKLVDEGHSAGD

-515 SMRCADIYADA
+515 SMRCADVYANA
-526 IREKGLSCVV
+526 IREQGLSCVV

-560 PKDTEALFEVLSS
+560 PKDTEVLFEVLSS

-610 AAEGEASLAP
+610 AAENEASFTP

-629 KKAASRVRLEPLSEV
+629 KKAAVRVRLEPLSEV
-644 MEGVLLDSG
+644 MEGVLIDSG

-704 KEAPGSLSSKA
+704 KEAPGSLSSKS

-759 YLSLDTGATATRLTA
+759 YLSLDAGATATRLTA

-790 GSEGDEFYQQ
+790 GDEDDEFYQQ
-800 LIENPGGYSPV
+800 LIENPGDHSPV
-811 EIRCAIR
+811 EVRCAIR
-818 QHEYLGETEET
+818 QHEHLGETEET

-836 LTRAKEAIICAIAG
+836 LTRAQEAIICAIAG
-850 KVTKDD
+850 KTTKDD

-876 NAFESGVTL
+876 NAFEPGVTL

-905 EEPCDSE
+905 EEPYDSE
-912 VVGAEDNDEAANQE
+912 VVGAEAANQE
-926 EKEGCSLEDGSN
+926 EVCSLAGGSDP
-938 LARQAIEIPEVL
+938 ARRTVEIPEVL
-950 PYCELS
+950 PHCELL

-968 SYSSIAHGSSDEVE
+968 SYSSIAHSPSDEAGTSSSAE
-982 VDSFEDDRALSKV
+982 EIISSKV
-995 QFVEEPGFSEA
+995 PPVEEPGFSEV
-1006 DETAW
+1006 DEAAW
-1011 TAIRASLSRDADKAT
+1011 TAIRASLSGDADKAT

-1032 HRLAQQAVCAHNEG
+1032 HRLAQQAVCTHAES
-1046 APLLC
+1046 AALVC
-1051 PGKSHVDA
+1051 PDKSHVDA

-1084 DVAARVVTFSRLRAE
+1084 DLATRVATFSRLRAE
-1099 VPFFVRVGHGAD
+1099 VPFFVRVGRGAS

-1135 YKTGGSPGETPAQLH
+1135 YKTGGSPGETPTQLH

-1196 FTAADLPT
+1196 FTAADLPA

>member
-7 QKQCVDTLVGPVAVS
+7 QKKCVDTLVGPVAVS

-132 VLGSENDI
+132 VLGSGNDI

-150 TEYAARQVGSMSAA
+150 TEYAARQVGSTPTA

-175 AAQSSPEGMA
+175 AAQSSPEGME

-207 GDITAVCEAQKPG
+207 GDIAAVCEAQKPG
-220 KTRDAFLDGTARA
+220 KTRDTFLDGTARA
-233 LEGLE
+233 LEGLD
-238 DAQQQGAEPSPE
+238 DAQQQGEEPSPE

-272 EYATEAAQGYLS
+272 ECATEAAQGYLS
-284 LMMEARLALAEPRMR
+284 LMMEARLALAEPRMH
-299 EVIDLSGRVF
+299 EVIDLSDRVF

-316 REAGVLD
+316 REAGMLD

-370 MAGENFERLC
+370 MAGKNFERLC

-407 ASANEAGL
+407 ASTNEAGL
-415 IELADNFRSHGDV
+415 IELADNFRSHVDV

-438 PSVFGRS
+438 PTVIGRS

-480 SSDAARATVAQRIA
+480 ASDAARAAVAQRIA
-494 ERFAKLVDEGHSAGD
+494 QRFAKLVDEGHSAGD

-515 SMRCADIYADA
+515 SMRCADVYADA
-526 IREKGLSCVV
+526 IREQGLSCVV

-589 LDELRGIPRR
+589 LDEQRSIPRR

-610 AAEGEASLAP
+610 AAENEASLTP

-629 KKAASRVRLEPLSEV
+629 KKAAFRVRLEPLSEV
-644 MEGVLLDSG
+644 MEGVLIDSG

-680 DIERRKGSGPAQTA
+680 DIEHRKGSGPAQTA

-704 KEAPGSLSSKA
+704 KEAPGSLSSKS

-759 YLSLDTGATATRLTA
+759 YLSLDAGATATRLTA

-790 GSEGDEFYQQ
+790 GNEGDEFYQQ
-800 LIENPGGYSPV
+800 LIENPGDRSPV
-811 EIRCAIR
+811 EVRCAIR

-850 KVTKDD
+850 KATKDD

-876 NAFESGVTL
+876 NAFESGVSL

-912 VVGAEDNDEAANQE
+912 GVDAEDNDEAANQE
-926 EKEGCSLEDGSN
+926 EEGCSLADESDP
-938 LARQAIEIPEVL
+938 ARRTIEIPEVL
-950 PYCELS
+950 PHGELL

-968 SYSSIAHGSSDEVE
+968 SYSSIAHSSSGEVE
-982 VDSFEDDRALSKV
+982 ASSLEEELALPKAPP
-995 QFVEEPGFSEA
+995 VEEPGFSEA

-1011 TAIRASLSRDADKAT
+1011 TAIRASLSGDADKAT

-1046 APLLC
+1046 APLIC

-1196 FTAADLPT
+1196 FSAADLPT

>member
-7 QKQCVDTLVGPVAVS
+7 QKKCVDTLVGPVAVS

-69 KGALKACGRTDQAL
+69 KGALKACGRADQAL

-122 NDMLDASLEE
+122 SDMLDAALEE

-150 TEYAARQVGSMSAA
+150 TEYAARQVGSVSAA
-164 SVEGMVRDIVV
+164 SVEGMVRDIVI

-192 AASPRKLMAR
+192 AASPCKLLAR

-238 DAQQQGAEPSPE
+238 AAQQQGAEPSPE

-284 LMMEARLALAEPRMR
+284 LMMEARLALAEPRMH

-316 REAGVLD
+316 REAGMLD
-323 NDDLLTM
+323 NDDLLTI

-358 DTDQLQVNMIKR
+358 DTDQLQVNMVKR
-370 MAGENFERLC
+370 MAGKNFERLC

-407 ASANEAGL
+407 ASTNEAGL
-415 IELADNFRSHGDV
+415 IELADNFRSHVDV

-457 IDCPYQGSD
+457 IDCPYRGSD

-480 SSDAARATVAQRIA
+480 ASDTARAAVAQRIA
-494 ERFAKLVDEGHSAGD
+494 QRFAKLVDEGHSAGD

-515 SMRCADIYADA
+515 SMRCADVYADA
-526 IREKGLSCVV
+526 IREQGISCVV

-582 FIDLSTG
+582 FIDLSTS

-610 AAEGEASLAP
+610 AAENDASLTP

-629 KKAASRVRLEPLSEV
+629 KKAAFRVRLEPLSKV
-644 MEGVLLDSG
+644 MEGVLIDSG

-680 DIERRKGSGPAQTA
+680 DIEHRKGSGPAQTA

-704 KEAPGSLSSKA
+704 KEAPGSLSSKS

-759 YLSLDTGATATRLTA
+759 YLSLDAGATATRLTA

-800 LIENPGGYSPV
+800 LIENPGDHSPV
-811 EIRCAIR
+811 EVRCAIR

-836 LTRAKEAIICAIAG
+836 LTRAKEAIICAIVG
-850 KVTKDD
+850 KATKDD

-876 NAFESGVTL
+876 NAFEPGVTL

-905 EEPCDSE
+905 EEPYDSE
-912 VVGAEDNDEAANQE
+912 VPGVEAANQE
-926 EKEGCSLEDGSN
+926 EGCSLAGGSDP
-938 LARQAIEIPEVL
+938 ARRTVEIPEVL
-950 PYCELS
+950 PHCELL

-968 SYSSIAHGSSDEVE
+968 SYSSIAHGPSDEAGTSSSAE
-982 VDSFEDDRALSKV
+982 EIISSKV
-995 QFVEEPGFSEA
+995 PPVEEPGFSEV
-1006 DETAW
+1006 DEAAW
-1011 TAIRASLSRDADKAT
+1011 TAIRASLSGDADKAT

-1032 HRLAQQAVCAHNEG
+1032 HRLAQQAVCTHAES
-1046 APLLC
+1046 AALVC
-1051 PGKSHVDA
+1051 PDKSHVDA

-1084 DVAARVVTFSRLRAE
+1084 DLAARVATFSRLRAE
-1099 VPFFVRVGHGAD
+1099 VPFFVRVGRGAS

-1135 YKTGGSPGETPAQLH
+1135 YKTGGSPGETPTQLH

-1185 KEGQPQQVNYT
+1185 KKGQPQQVNYT
-1196 FTAADLPT
+1196 FTAADLPA

>member
-7 QKQCVDTLVGPVAVS
+7 QKKCVDTLVGPVAVS

-69 KGALKACGRTDQAL
+69 KSALKACGRSDQAL

-122 NDMLDASLEE
+122 SDMLDAALEE

-150 TEYAARQVGSMSAA
+150 TEYAARQVGSVSAA
-164 SVEGMVRDIVV
+164 SVEGMVRDIVI

-192 AASPRKLMAR
+192 AASPCKLMAR

-370 MAGENFERLC
+370 MAGKNFERLC

-407 ASANEAGL
+407 ASTNEAGL

-445 FMSLSASRDSGR
+445 FMSLSASRDPGR

-480 SSDAARATVAQRIA
+480 ASDSARATVAQRIA

-546 EVRLAVRLA
+546 EARLAVRLA

-573 EIFALTADD
+573 EIFALAADD

-610 AAEGEASLAP
+610 AAEDEASLSP

-629 KKAASRVRLEPLSEV
+629 KKAASRVRFESLSEV
-644 MEGVLLDSG
+644 MEGVLVDSG

-680 DIERRKGSGPAQTA
+680 DIERKKGSGPAQTA
-694 VELRAHIEIA
+694 VELRSHVEIA

-759 YLSLDTGATATRLTA
+759 YLSLDAGATATRLTA

-800 LIENPGGYSPV
+800 LIENPGDHSPV
-811 EIRCAIR
+811 EVRCAIR

-836 LTRAKEAIICAIAG
+836 LTRAKEAIICAIVG
-850 KVTKDD
+850 KATKDD

-876 NAFESGVTL
+876 NAFEPGVTL

-905 EEPCDSE
+905 EEPYDSE
-912 VVGAEDNDEAANQE
+912 VPGVEAANQE
-926 EKEGCSLEDGSN
+926 EGCSLAGGSDP
-938 LARQAIEIPEVL
+938 ARRTVEIPEVL
-950 PYCELS
+950 PHCELL

-968 SYSSIAHGSSDEVE
+968 SYSSIAHGPSDEAGTSSSAE
-982 VDSFEDDRALSKV
+982 EIISSKV
-995 QFVEEPGFSEA
+995 PPVEEPGFSEV
-1006 DETAW
+1006 DEAAW
-1011 TAIRASLSRDADKAT
+1011 TAIRASLSGDADKAT

-1032 HRLAQQAVCAHNEG
+1032 HRLAQQAVCTHAES
-1046 APLLC
+1046 AALVC
-1051 PGKSHVDA
+1051 PDKSHVDA

-1084 DVAARVVTFSRLRAE
+1084 DLAARVATFSRLRAE
-1099 VPFFVRVGHGAD
+1099 VPFFVRVGRGAS

-1135 YKTGGSPGETPAQLH
+1135 YKTGGSPGETPTQLH

-1185 KEGQPQQVNYT
+1185 KKGQPQQVNYT
-1196 FTAADLPT
+1196 FTAADLPA

>member
-7 QKQCVDTLVGPVAVS
+7 QKKCVDTLVGPVAVS

-57 TSKAAGEIKSRV
+57 TSKAASEIKSRV
-69 KGALKACGRTDQAL
+69 KGALKACGRSDQAL

-122 NDMLDASLEE
+122 SDMLDAALEE
-132 VLGSENDI
+132 VLGTENDI

-150 TEYAARQVGSMSAA
+150 TEYAARQVGSVSAA
-164 SVEGMVRDIVV
+164 SVEGMVRDIVI

-192 AASPRKLMAR
+192 AASPCKLLAR

-238 DAQQQGAEPSPE
+238 ATQQQGEEPSPE

-272 EYATEAAQGYLS
+272 ELAAEAAQGYLS

-316 REAGVLD
+316 HEAGMLD

-358 DTDQLQVNMIKR
+358 DTDQLQVNMVKR
-370 MAGENFERLC
+370 MAGKNFERLC

-407 ASANEAGL
+407 ANTNEAGL
-415 IELADNFRSHGDV
+415 IELADNFRSHVDV

-480 SSDAARATVAQRIA
+480 ASDTARAAVAQRIA
-494 ERFAKLVDEGHSAGD
+494 QRFAKLVDEGHSAGD

-515 SMRCADIYADA
+515 SMRCADVYANA
-526 IREKGLSCVV
+526 IREQGLSCVV

-610 AAEGEASLAP
+610 AAENEASFTP

-629 KKAASRVRLEPLSEV
+629 KKAAVRVRLEPLSEV
-644 MEGVLLDSG
+644 MEGVLIDSG

-704 KEAPGSLSSKA
+704 KEAPGSLSSKS

-759 YLSLDTGATATRLTA
+759 YLSLDAGATATRLTA

-790 GSEGDEFYQQ
+790 GDEDDEFYQQ
-800 LIENPGGYSPV
+800 LIENPGDHSPV
-811 EIRCAIR
+811 EVRCAIR
-818 QHEYLGETEET
+818 QHEHLGETEET

-836 LTRAKEAIICAIAG
+836 LTRAQEAIICAIAG
-850 KVTKDD
+850 KTTKDD

-876 NAFESGVTL
+876 NAFEPGVTL

-905 EEPCDSE
+905 EEPYDSE
-912 VVGAEDNDEAANQE
+912 VVGAEAANQE
-926 EKEGCSLEDGSN
+926 EVCSLAGGSDP
-938 LARQAIEIPEVL
+938 ARRTVEIPEVL
-950 PYCELS
+950 PHCELL

-968 SYSSIAHGSSDEVE
+968 SYSSIAHSPSDEAGTSSSAE
-982 VDSFEDDRALSKV
+982 EIISSKV
-995 QFVEEPGFSEA
+995 LPVEEPGFSEV
-1006 DETAW
+1006 DEAAW
-1011 TAIRASLSRDADKAT
+1011 TAIRASLSGDADKAT

-1032 HRLAQQAVCAHNEG
+1032 HRLAQQAVCTHAES
-1046 APLLC
+1046 AALVC
-1051 PGKSHVDA
+1051 PDKSHVDA

-1069 QRIRLTEALARWFES
+1069 QRIRLTEALARWFKS
-1084 DVAARVVTFSRLRAE
+1084 DLAARVVTFSRLRAE

-1122 ADGEDGR
+1122 ADGEDGC

-1135 YKTGGSPGETPAQLH
+1135 YKTGGSPGETPTQLH

-1196 FTAADLPT
+1196 FTAADLPA

>member
-7 QKQCVDTLVGPVAVS
+7 QKKCVDTLVGPVAVS

-69 KGALKACGRTDQAL
+69 KGALKACGRSDQAL

-122 NDMLDASLEE
+122 SDMLDAALEE

-150 TEYAARQVGSMSAA
+150 TEYAARQAGSVSAA

-192 AASPRKLMAR
+192 AASPCKLLAR

-238 DAQQQGAEPSPE
+238 AAQQQGEEPSPE

-272 EYATEAAQGYLS
+272 ELAAEAAQGYLS

-316 REAGVLD
+316 HEAGMLD

-358 DTDQLQVNMIKR
+358 DTDQLQVNMVKR
-370 MAGENFERLC
+370 MAGKNFERLC

-407 ASANEAGL
+407 ANTNEAGL
-415 IELADNFRSHGDV
+415 IELADNFRSHVDV

-438 PSVFGRS
+438 PTVFGRS

-480 SSDAARATVAQRIA
+480 ASDTARAAVVQRIA
-494 ERFAKLVDEGHSAGD
+494 QRFAKLVDEGHSAGD

-515 SMRCADIYADA
+515 SMRCADVYADA
-526 IREKGLSCVV
+526 IREQGLSCVV

-610 AAEGEASLAP
+610 AAENEASLTP

-629 KKAASRVRLEPLSEV
+629 KKAAFRVRLEPLSKV
-644 MEGVLLDSG
+644 MEGVFLDSG

-704 KEAPGSLSSKA
+704 KEAPGSLSSKS

-759 YLSLDTGATATRLTA
+759 YLSLDAGATATRLTA

-790 GSEGDEFYQQ
+790 GDEDDEFYQQ
-800 LIENPGGYSPV
+800 LIEHPGDHSPV
-811 EIRCAIR
+811 EVRCAIR
-818 QHEYLGETEET
+818 QHEHLGETEET

-836 LTRAKEAIICAIAG
+836 LTRAQEAIICAIAG
-850 KVTKDD
+850 KTTKDD

-876 NAFESGVTL
+876 NAFEPGVTL

-905 EEPCDSE
+905 EEPYDSE
-912 VVGAEDNDEAANQE
+912 VAGAEAANQE
-926 EKEGCSLEDGSN
+926 EGCSLAGGSDP
-938 LARQAIEIPEVL
+938 ARRTVEIPEVL
-950 PYCELS
+950 PHCELL

-968 SYSSIAHGSSDEVE
+968 SYSSIAHSSSDEAGTSSSAE
-982 VDSFEDDRALSKV
+982 EIISSKV
-995 QFVEEPGFSEA
+995 PPVEEPGFSEV
-1006 DETAW
+1006 DEAAW
-1011 TAIRASLSRDADKAT
+1011 TAIRASLSGDADKAT

-1032 HRLAQQAVCAHNEG
+1032 HRLAQQAVCTHAES
-1046 APLLC
+1046 AALVC
-1051 PGKSHVDA
+1051 PDKSHVDA

-1084 DVAARVVTFSRLRAE
+1084 DLAAHVATFSRLRAE
-1099 VPFFVRVGHGAD
+1099 VPFFVRVGRGAS

-1129 TALVVD
+1129 AAHVVD
-1135 YKTGGSPGETPAQLH
+1135 YKTGGSPGETPTQLH

-1196 FTAADLPT
+1196 FTAADLPA

>member
-7 QKQCVDTLVGPVAVS
+7 QKKCVDTLVGPVAVS

-69 KGALKACGRTDQAL
+69 KGALKACGRADQAL

-122 NDMLDASLEE
+122 SDMLDAALEE

-150 TEYAARQVGSMSAA
+150 TEYAARQVGSVSAA
-164 SVEGMVRDIVV
+164 SVEGMVRDIVI

-192 AASPRKLMAR
+192 AASPCKLLAR

-207 GDITAVCEAQKPG
+207 GYITAVCEAQKPG

-238 DAQQQGAEPSPE
+238 AAQQQGEEPSPE
-250 QVLELFNAFPV
+250 QVLELFNVFPV

-272 EYATEAAQGYLS
+272 ELAAEAAQGYLS

-299 EVIDLSGRVF
+299 EVVDLSGRVF

-316 REAGVLD
+316 HEAGMLD

-358 DTDQLQVNMIKR
+358 DTDQLQVNMVKR
-370 MAGENFERLC
+370 MAGKNFERLC

-407 ASANEAGL
+407 ANTNEAGL
-415 IELADNFRSHGDV
+415 IELADNFRSHVDV

-438 PSVFGRS
+438 QSVFGRS
-445 FMSLSASRDSGR
+445 FMSLSASRDSDR

-480 SSDAARATVAQRIA
+480 ASDTARAAVAQRIA
-494 ERFAKLVDEGHSAGD
+494 QRFAKLVDEGHSAGD

-515 SMRCADIYADA
+515 SMRCADVYADA
-526 IREKGLSCVV
+526 IREQGLSCVV

-589 LDELRGIPRR
+589 LDELWGIPRR

-610 AAEGEASLAP
+610 AAENDASLTP

-629 KKAASRVRLEPLSEV
+629 KKAAFRVRLEPLSKV
-644 MEGVLLDSG
+644 MEGVLIDSG

-704 KEAPGSLSSKA
+704 KEAPGSLSSKS

-742 DEVRSS
+742 DEARSS
-748 RMVRTT
+748 RMARTT

-759 YLSLDTGATATRLTA
+759 YLSLDAGATATRLTA

-790 GSEGDEFYQQ
+790 GDEDDEFYQQ
-800 LIENPGGYSPV
+800 LIENPGDHSPV
-811 EIRCAIR
+811 EVRCAIR
-818 QHEYLGETEET
+818 QHEHLGETEET

-836 LTRAKEAIICAIAG
+836 LTRAQEAIICAIAG
-850 KVTKDD
+850 KTTKDD

-876 NAFESGVTL
+876 NAFEPGVTL

-905 EEPCDSE
+905 EEPYDSE
-912 VVGAEDNDEAANQE
+912 VVGAEAANQE
-926 EKEGCSLEDGSN
+926 EGCSLAGGSDP
-938 LARQAIEIPEVL
+938 ARRTVEIPEVL
-950 PYCELS
+950 PHCELL
-956 AQAWPASRADVF
+956 AQAWPSSRADVF
-968 SYSSIAHGSSDEVE
+968 SYSSIVHSSSSEVE
-982 VDSFEDDRALSKV
+982 VDSFEDDHALSKV
-995 QFVEEPGFSEA
+995 QSVEEPGFSEV
-1006 DETAW
+1006 DEAAW
-1011 TAIRASLSRDADKAT
+1011 TAIRASLSGDADKAT

-1032 HRLAQQAVCAHNEG
+1032 HRLAQQAVCVHTEG
-1046 APLLC
+1046 APLVC
-1051 PGKSHVDA
+1051 PAKSQVDA

-1084 DVAARVVTFSRLRAE
+1084 DLAARVATFSRLRAE
-1099 VPFFVRVGHGAD
+1099 VPFFVRVGRGAS

-1135 YKTGGSPGETPAQLH
+1135 YKTGGSPGETPTQLH

-1196 FTAADLPT
+1196 FSAADLPA

>member
-7 QKQCVDTLVGPVAVS
+7 QKKCVDTLVGPVAVS

-69 KGALKACGRTDQAL
+69 KGALKACGRADQAL

-122 NDMLDASLEE
+122 SDMLDAALEE

-150 TEYAARQVGSMSAA
+150 TEYAARQVGSVSAA
-164 SVEGMVRDIVV
+164 SVEGMVRDIVI

-192 AASPRKLMAR
+192 AASPCKLLAR

-238 DAQQQGAEPSPE
+238 AAQQQGAEPSPE

-284 LMMEARLALAEPRMR
+284 LMMEARLALAEPRMH

-316 REAGVLD
+316 REAGMLD
-323 NDDLLTM
+323 NDDLLTI

-358 DTDQLQVNMIKR
+358 DTDQLQVNMVKR
-370 MAGENFERLC
+370 MAGKNFERLC

-407 ASANEAGL
+407 ASTNEAGL
-415 IELADNFRSHGDV
+415 IELADNFRSHVDV

-457 IDCPYQGSD
+457 IDCPYRGSD

-480 SSDAARATVAQRIA
+480 ASDTARAAVAQRIA
-494 ERFAKLVDEGHSAGD
+494 QRFAKLVDEGHSAGD

-515 SMRCADIYADA
+515 SMRCADVYADA
-526 IREKGLSCVV
+526 IREQGISCVV

-582 FIDLSTG
+582 FIDLSTS

-610 AAEGEASLAP
+610 AAENDASLTP

-629 KKAASRVRLEPLSEV
+629 KKAAFRVRLEPLSKV
-644 MEGVLLDSG
+644 MEGVLIDSG

-680 DIERRKGSGPAQTA
+680 DIEHRKGSGPAQTA

-704 KEAPGSLSSKA
+704 KEAPGSLSSKS

-759 YLSLDTGATATRLTA
+759 YLSLDAGATATRLTA

-800 LIENPGGYSPV
+800 LIENPGDHSPV
-811 EIRCAIR
+811 EVRCAIR

-836 LTRAKEAIICAIAG
+836 LTRAKEAIICAIVG
-850 KVTKDD
+850 KATKDD

-876 NAFESGVTL
+876 NAFEPGVTL

-905 EEPCDSE
+905 EEPYDSE
-912 VVGAEDNDEAANQE
+912 VPGVEAANQE
-926 EKEGCSLEDGSN
+926 EGCSLAGGSDP
-938 LARQAIEIPEVL
+938 ARRTVEIPEVL
-950 PYCELS
+950 PHCELL

-968 SYSSIAHGSSDEVE
+968 SYSSIAHGPSDEAGTSSSAE
-982 VDSFEDDRALSKV
+982 EIISSKV
-995 QFVEEPGFSEA
+995 PPVEEPGFSEV
-1006 DETAW
+1006 DEAAW
-1011 TAIRASLSRDADKAT
+1011 TAIRASLSGDADKAT

-1032 HRLAQQAVCAHNEG
+1032 HRLAQQAVCTHAES
-1046 APLLC
+1046 AALVC
-1051 PGKSHVDA
+1051 PDKSHVDA

-1084 DVAARVVTFSRLRAE
+1084 DLAARVATFSRLRAE
-1099 VPFFVRVGHGAD
+1099 VPFFVRVGRGAS

-1135 YKTGGSPGETPAQLH
+1135 YKTGGSPGETPTQLH
-1150 EKHRLQALCYAYA
+1150 KKHRLQALCYAYA

-1196 FTAADLPT
+1196 FTAADLPA

>member
-7 QKQCVDTLVGPVAVS
+7 QKKCVDTLVGPVAVS

-57 TSKAAGEIKSRV
+57 TSKAASEIKSRV
-69 KGALKACGRTDQAL
+69 KGALKACGRSDQAL

-122 NDMLDASLEE
+122 SDMLDAALEE
-132 VLGSENDI
+132 VLGTENDI

-150 TEYAARQVGSMSAA
+150 TEYAARQVGSVSAA
-164 SVEGMVRDIVV
+164 SVEGMVRDIVI

-238 DAQQQGAEPSPE
+238 ATQQQGEEPSPE

-261 PSRAFGTSEYK
+261 PSRAFGASEYK
-272 EYATEAAQGYLS
+272 ELAAEAAQGYLS

-316 REAGVLD
+316 HEAGMLD

-358 DTDQLQVNMIKR
+358 DTDQLQVNMVKR
-370 MAGENFERLC
+370 MAGKNFERLC

-407 ASANEAGL
+407 ANTNEAGL
-415 IELADNFRSHGDV
+415 IELADNFRSHVDV

-480 SSDAARATVAQRIA
+480 ASDTARAAVAQRIA
-494 ERFAKLVDEGHSAGD
+494 QRFAKLVDEGHSAGD

-515 SMRCADIYADA
+515 SMRCADVYADA
-526 IREKGLSCVV
+526 IREQGLSCVV

-610 AAEGEASLAP
+610 AAENDASLTP

-629 KKAASRVRLEPLSEV
+629 KKAAFRVRLEPLSKV

-704 KEAPGSLSSKA
+704 KEAPGSLSSKS
-715 GDFVRIMTVHASK
+715 GDFIRIMTVHASK

-759 YLSLDTGATATRLTA
+759 YLSLDAGATATRLTA

-790 GSEGDEFYQQ
+790 GDEDDEFYQQ
-800 LIENPGGYSPV
+800 LIENPGGHSPV
-811 EIRCAIR
+811 EVRCAIR
-818 QHEYLGETEET
+818 QHEHLGETEET

-836 LTRAKEAIICAIAG
+836 LTRAQEAIICAIAG
-850 KVTKDD
+850 KTTKDD

-876 NAFESGVTL
+876 NAFEPGVTL

-894 RVERIDLAVES
+894 RVERIDLVVES
-905 EEPCDSE
+905 EEPYDSE
-912 VVGAEDNDEAANQE
+912 VAGAEAANQE
-926 EKEGCSLEDGSN
+926 EGCSLAGGSDP
-938 LARQAIEIPEVL
+938 ARRTVEIPEVL
-950 PYCELS
+950 PHCELL

-968 SYSSIAHGSSDEVE
+968 SYSSIAHSPSDEAGTSSSAE
-982 VDSFEDDRALSKV
+982 EIISSKV
-995 QFVEEPGFSEA
+995 PPVEKPGFSEV
-1006 DETAW
+1006 DEAAW
-1011 TAIRASLSRDADKAT
+1011 TAIRASLSGDADKAT

-1032 HRLAQQAVCAHNEG
+1032 HRLAQQAVCTHAES
-1046 APLLC
+1046 AALVC
-1051 PGKSHVDA
+1051 PDKSHVDA

-1084 DVAARVVTFSRLRAE
+1084 DLAARVATFSRLRAE
-1099 VPFFVRVGHGAD
+1099 VPFFVRVGRGAS
-1111 APFMEGEIDLL
+1111 APFMEGKIDLL

-1135 YKTGGSPGETPAQLH
+1135 YKTGGSPGETPTQLH

-1196 FTAADLPT
+1196 FTAADLPA

>member
-7 QKQCVDTLVGPVAVS
+7 QKKCVDTLVGPVAVS

-69 KGALKACGRTDQAL
+69 KGALKACGRADQAL

-122 NDMLDASLEE
+122 SDMLDAALEE

-150 TEYAARQVGSMSAA
+150 TEYAARQVGSVSAA
-164 SVEGMVRDIVV
+164 SVEGMVRDIVI

-192 AASPRKLMAR
+192 AASPCKLLAR

-238 DAQQQGAEPSPE
+238 AAQQQGEEPSPE

-272 EYATEAAQGYLS
+272 ELAAEAAQGYLS
-284 LMMEARLALAEPRMR
+284 LMMVARLALAEPRMR

-316 REAGVLD
+316 HEAGMLD

-358 DTDQLQVNMIKR
+358 DTDQLQVNMVKR
-370 MAGENFERLC
+370 MAGKNFERLC

-407 ASANEAGL
+407 ANTNEAGL
-415 IELADNFRSHGDV
+415 IELADNFRSHVDV

-480 SSDAARATVAQRIA
+480 ASDTARAAVAQRIA
-494 ERFAKLVDEGHSAGD
+494 QRFAKLVDEGHSAGD

-515 SMRCADIYADA
+515 SMRCADVYADA
-526 IREKGLSCVV
+526 IREQGLSCVV

-589 LDELRGIPRR
+589 LDELWGIPRR

-610 AAEGEASLAP
+610 AAENDASLTP

-629 KKAASRVRLEPLSEV
+629 KKAAFRVRLEPLSKV

-704 KEAPGSLSSKA
+704 KEAPGSLSSKS

-759 YLSLDTGATATRLTA
+759 YLSLDAGATATRLTA

-790 GSEGDEFYQQ
+790 GDEDDEFYQQ
-800 LIENPGGYSPV
+800 LIENPGDHSPV
-811 EIRCAIR
+811 EVRCAIR
-818 QHEYLGETEET
+818 QHEHLGETEET

-836 LTRAKEAIICAIAG
+836 LTRAQEAIICAIAG
-850 KVTKDD
+850 KTTKDD

-876 NAFESGVTL
+876 NAFEPGVTL

-905 EEPCDSE
+905 EEPYDSE
-912 VVGAEDNDEAANQE
+912 VAGAEAANQE
-926 EKEGCSLEDGSN
+926 EVCSLAGGSDP
-938 LARQAIEIPEVL
+938 ARRTIEIPEVL
-950 PYCELS
+950 PHSELL

-968 SYSSIAHGSSDEVE
+968 SYSSIAHSSSGEVE
-982 VDSFEDDRALSKV
+982 ASSLEEELALPKALPI
-995 QFVEEPGFSEA
+995 EEPGFSEV
-1006 DETAW
+1006 DEAAW
-1011 TAIRASLSRDADKAT
+1011 TAIRASLSGDADKAT

-1032 HRLAQQAVCAHNEG
+1032 HRLAQQAVCTHAES
-1046 APLLC
+1046 AALVC
-1051 PGKSHVDA
+1051 PDKSHVDA

-1084 DVAARVVTFSRLRAE
+1084 DLAARVATFSRLRAE
-1099 VPFFVRVGHGAD
+1099 VPFFVRVGRGAS

-1135 YKTGGSPGETPAQLH
+1135 YKTGGSPGETPTQLH

-1196 FTAADLPT
+1196 FTAADLPA

>member
-7 QKQCVDTLVGPVAVS
+7 QKKCVDTLVGPVAVS

-69 KGALKACGRTDQAL
+69 KGALKACGRADQAL

-122 NDMLDASLEE
+122 SDMLDAALEE

-150 TEYAARQVGSMSAA
+150 TEYAARQVGSVSAA
-164 SVEGMVRDIVV
+164 SVEGMVRDIVI

-192 AASPRKLMAR
+192 AASPCKLLAR

-220 KTRDAFLDGTARA
+220 KTRDAFLDGTAHA

-238 DAQQQGAEPSPE
+238 AAQQQGEEPSPE

-272 EYATEAAQGYLS
+272 ELAAEAAQGYLS

-316 REAGVLD
+316 HEAGMLD

-358 DTDQLQVNMIKR
+358 DTDQLQVNMVKR
-370 MAGENFERLC
+370 MAGKNFERLC

-407 ASANEAGL
+407 ASTNEAGL
-415 IELADNFRSHGDV
+415 IELADNFRSHVDV

-457 IDCPYQGSD
+457 IDCPYRGSD

-480 SSDAARATVAQRIA
+480 ASDTARAAVAQRIA
-494 ERFAKLVDEGHSAGD
+494 QRFAKLVDEGHSAGD

-515 SMRCADIYADA
+515 SMRCADVYADA
-526 IREKGLSCVV
+526 IREQGLSCVV

-610 AAEGEASLAP
+610 AAENDASLTP

-629 KKAASRVRLEPLSEV
+629 KKATFRVRLEPLSKV
-644 MEGVLLDSG
+644 MEGVLIDSG

-680 DIERRKGSGPAQTA
+680 DIERRKGSGTAQTA

-704 KEAPGSLSSKA
+704 KEAPGSLSSKS

-759 YLSLDTGATATRLTA
+759 YLSLDAGATATRLTA

-790 GSEGDEFYQQ
+790 GDEDDEFYQQ
-800 LIENPGGYSPV
+800 LIENPGGHSPV
-811 EIRCAIR
+811 EVRCAIR
-818 QHEYLGETEET
+818 QHEHLGETEET

-836 LTRAKEAIICAIAG
+836 LTRAQEAIICAIAG
-850 KVTKDD
+850 KTTKDD

-876 NAFESGVTL
+876 NAFEPGVTL

-905 EEPCDSE
+905 EEPYDSE
-912 VVGAEDNDEAANQE
+912 VAGAEAANQE
-926 EKEGCSLEDGSN
+926 EGCSLADGSDP
-938 LARQAIEIPEVL
+938 ARRTIEIPEVL
-950 PYCELS
+950 PHSELL

-968 SYSSIAHGSSDEVE
+968 SYSSIAHSSSGEVE
-982 VDSFEDDRALSKV
+982 ASSLEEELALPKALPI
-995 QFVEEPGFSEA
+995 EEPGFSEV
-1006 DETAW
+1006 DEAAW
-1011 TAIRASLSRDADKAT
+1011 TAIRASLSGDADKAT

-1032 HRLAQQAVCAHNEG
+1032 HRLAQQAVCTHAES
-1046 APLLC
+1046 AALVC
-1051 PGKSHVDA
+1051 PDKSHVDA

-1084 DVAARVVTFSRLRAE
+1084 DLAARVATFSRLRAE
-1099 VPFFVRVGHGAD
+1099 VPFFVRVGRGAS

-1135 YKTGGSPGETPAQLH
+1135 YKTGGSPGETPTQLH
-1150 EKHRLQALCYAYA
+1150 EKHRLQTLCYAYA

-1196 FTAADLPT
+1196 FTAADLPA

>member
-7 QKQCVDTLVGPVAVS
+7 QKKCVDTLVGPVAVS

-69 KGALKACGRTDQAL
+69 KGALKACGRADQAL

-122 NDMLDASLEE
+122 SDMLDAALEE
-132 VLGSENDI
+132 VLGTENDI

-150 TEYAARQVGSMSAA
+150 TEYAARQVGSVSAA
-164 SVEGMVRDIVV
+164 SVEGMVRDIVI

-192 AASPRKLMAR
+192 AASPCKLLAR

-238 DAQQQGAEPSPE
+238 AAQQQGEEPSPE

-272 EYATEAAQGYLS
+272 ELAAEAAQGYLS

-316 REAGVLD
+316 HEAGMLD

-358 DTDQLQVNMIKR
+358 DTDQLQVNMVKR
-370 MAGENFERLC
+370 MAGKNFERLC

-407 ASANEAGL
+407 ANTNEAGL
-415 IELADNFRSHGDV
+415 IELADNFRSHVDV

-480 SSDAARATVAQRIA
+480 ASDTARAAVAQRIA
-494 ERFAKLVDEGHSAGD
+494 QRFAKLVDEGHSAGD

-515 SMRCADIYADA
+515 SMRCADVYANA
-526 IREKGLSCVV
+526 IREQGLSCVV

-560 PKDTEALFEVLSS
+560 PKDTEVLFEVLSS

-589 LDELRGIPRR
+589 LDELWGIPRR

-610 AAEGEASLAP
+610 AAENEASFTP

-629 KKAASRVRLEPLSEV
+629 KKAAVRVRLEPLSEV
-644 MEGVLLDSG
+644 MEGVLIDSG

-704 KEAPGSLSSKA
+704 KEAPGSLSSKS

-759 YLSLDTGATATRLTA
+759 YLSLDAGATATRLTA

-790 GSEGDEFYQQ
+790 GDEDDEFYQQ
-800 LIENPGGYSPV
+800 LIENPGDHSPV
-811 EIRCAIR
+811 EVRCAIR
-818 QHEYLGETEET
+818 QHEHLGETEET

-836 LTRAKEAIICAIAG
+836 LTRAQEAIICAIAG
-850 KVTKDD
+850 KTTKDD

-876 NAFESGVTL
+876 NAFEPGVTL

-905 EEPCDSE
+905 EEPYDSE
-912 VVGAEDNDEAANQE
+912 VVGAEAANQE
-926 EKEGCSLEDGSN
+926 EVCSLAGGSDP
-938 LARQAIEIPEVL
+938 ARRTVEIPEVL
-950 PYCELS
+950 PHCELL

-968 SYSSIAHGSSDEVE
+968 SYSSIAHSPSDEAGTSSSADE
-982 VDSFEDDRALSKV
+982 IISSKV
-995 QFVEEPGFSEA
+995 PPVEEPGFSEV
-1006 DETAW
+1006 DEAAW
-1011 TAIRASLSRDADKAT
+1011 TAIRASLSGDADKAT

-1032 HRLAQQAVCAHNEG
+1032 HRLAQQAVCTHAES
-1046 APLLC
+1046 AALVC
-1051 PGKSHVDA
+1051 PDKSHVDA

-1084 DVAARVVTFSRLRAE
+1084 DLAARVATFSRLRAE
-1099 VPFFVRVGHGAD
+1099 VPFFVRVGRGAS

-1135 YKTGGSPGETPAQLH
+1135 YKTGGSPGETPTQLH

-1196 FTAADLPT
+1196 FTAADLPA

>member
-150 TEYAARQVGSMSAA
+150 TEYAARQVGSTPTA

-284 LMMEARLALAEPRMR
+284 LMMEARLALAEPRMH

-370 MAGENFERLC
+370 MAGKNFERLC

-407 ASANEAGL
+407 ASTNEAGL

-480 SSDAARATVAQRIA
+480 ASDSARATVAQRIA

-515 SMRCADIYADA
+515 SMRCADVYADA
-526 IREKGLSCVV
+526 IREQGLSCVV

-610 AAEGEASLAP
+610 AAENDASLIP

-629 KKAASRVRLEPLSEV
+629 KKAAFRVRLEPLSKV

-704 KEAPGSLSSKA
+704 KEAPGSLSSKS

-759 YLSLDTGATATRLTA
+759 YLSLDAGATATRLTA

-790 GSEGDEFYQQ
+790 GDEDDEFYQQ
-800 LIENPGGYSPV
+800 LIENPGDHSPV
-811 EIRCAIR
+811 EVRCAIR
-818 QHEYLGETEET
+818 QHEHLGETEET

-836 LTRAKEAIICAIAG
+836 LTRAQETIICAIAG
-850 KVTKDD
+850 KTTKDD

-876 NAFESGVTL
+876 NAFEPGVTL

-905 EEPCDSE
+905 EEPYDSE
-912 VVGAEDNDEAANQE
+912 VAGAEAANQE
-926 EKEGCSLEDGSN
+926 EGCSLAGGSDP
-938 LARQAIEIPEVL
+938 ARRTVEIPEVL
-950 PYCELS
+950 PHCELL

-968 SYSSIAHGSSDEVE
+968 SYSSIAHSSSGEVE
-982 VDSFEDDRALSKV
+982 ASSLEEELALPKALPI
-995 QFVEEPGFSEA
+995 EEPGFSEV
-1006 DETAW
+1006 DEAAW
-1011 TAIRASLSRDADKAT
+1011 TAIRASLSGDADKAT

-1032 HRLAQQAVCAHNEG
+1032 HRLAQQAVCTHVESA
-1046 APLLC
+1046 ALVC
-1051 PGKSHVDA
+1051 PDKSHVDA

-1084 DVAARVVTFSRLRAE
+1084 DLAARVATFSRLRAE
-1099 VPFFVRVGHGAD
+1099 APFFVRVGRGAS

-1135 YKTGGSPGETPAQLH
+1135 YKTGGSPGETPTQLH

-1185 KEGQPQQVNYT
+1185 KKGQPQQVNYT
-1196 FTAADLPT
+1196 FTAADLPA

>member
-57 TSKAAGEIKSRV
+57 TSKAASEIKSRV
-69 KGALKACGRTDQAL
+69 KGALKACGRSDQAL

-122 NDMLDASLEE
+122 SDMLDAALEE
-132 VLGSENDI
+132 VLGTENDI

-150 TEYAARQVGSMSAA
+150 TEYAARQVGSTPTA

-192 AASPRKLMAR
+192 AASPCKLLAR

-238 DAQQQGAEPSPE
+238 ATQQQGEEPSPE

-272 EYATEAAQGYLS
+272 ELAAEAAQGYLS

-316 REAGVLD
+316 HEAGMLD

-358 DTDQLQVNMIKR
+358 DTDQLQVNMVKR
-370 MAGENFERLC
+370 MAGKNFERLC

-398 VYDRHLASV
+398 VYDKHLASV
-407 ASANEAGL
+407 ASTNEAGL
-415 IELADNFRSHGDV
+415 IELADNFRSHVDV

-480 SSDAARATVAQRIA
+480 ASDTARAAVAQRIA
-494 ERFAKLVDEGHSAGD
+494 QRFAKLVDEGHSAGD

-515 SMRCADIYADA
+515 SMRCADVYANA
-526 IREKGLSCVV
+526 IREQGLSCVV

-560 PKDTEALFEVLSS
+560 PKDTEVLFEVLSS

-610 AAEGEASLAP
+610 AAENEASFTP

-629 KKAASRVRLEPLSEV
+629 KKAAVRVRLEPLSEV
-644 MEGVLLDSG
+644 MEGVLIDSG

-704 KEAPGSLSSKA
+704 KEAPGSLSSKS

-759 YLSLDTGATATRLTA
+759 YLSLDAGATATRLTA

-790 GSEGDEFYQQ
+790 GDEDDEFYQQ
-800 LIENPGGYSPV
+800 LIENPGDHSPV
-811 EIRCAIR
+811 EVRCAIR
-818 QHEYLGETEET
+818 QHEHLGETEET

-836 LTRAKEAIICAIAG
+836 LTRAQEAIICAIAG
-850 KVTKDD
+850 KTTKDD

-876 NAFESGVTL
+876 NAFEPGVTL

-905 EEPCDSE
+905 EEPYDSE
-912 VVGAEDNDEAANQE
+912 VVGAEAANQE
-926 EKEGCSLEDGSN
+926 EVCSLAGGSDP
-938 LARQAIEIPEVL
+938 ARRTVEIPEVL
-950 PYCELS
+950 PHCELL

-968 SYSSIAHGSSDEVE
+968 SYSSIAHSPSDEAGTSSSAE
-982 VDSFEDDRALSKV
+982 EIISSKV
-995 QFVEEPGFSEA
+995 PPVEEPGFSEV
-1006 DETAW
+1006 DEAAW
-1011 TAIRASLSRDADKAT
+1011 TAIRASLSGDADKAT

-1032 HRLAQQAVCAHNEG
+1032 HRLAQQAVCTHAES
-1046 APLLC
+1046 AALVC
-1051 PGKSHVDA
+1051 PDKSHVDA

-1084 DVAARVVTFSRLRAE
+1084 DLATRVATFSRLRAE
-1099 VPFFVRVGHGAD
+1099 VPFFVRVGRGAS

-1135 YKTGGSPGETPAQLH
+1135 YKTGGSPGETPTQLH

-1196 FTAADLPT
+1196 FTAADLPA

>member
-7 QKQCVDTLVGPVAVS
+7 QKKCVDTLVGPVAVS

-69 KGALKACGRTDQAL
+69 KGALKACGRSDQAL

-122 NDMLDASLEE
+122 SDMLDAALEE

-150 TEYAARQVGSMSAA
+150 TEYAARQAGSVSAA

-192 AASPRKLMAR
+192 AASPCKLLAR

-238 DAQQQGAEPSPE
+238 AAQQQGEEPSPE

-272 EYATEAAQGYLS
+272 ELAAEAAQGYLS

-316 REAGVLD
+316 HEAGMLD

-358 DTDQLQVNMIKR
+358 DTDQLQVNMVKR
-370 MAGENFERLC
+370 VAGKNFERLC

-398 VYDRHLASV
+398 VYNRHLASV
-407 ASANEAGL
+407 ANTNEAGL
-415 IELADNFRSHGDV
+415 IELADNFRSHVDV

-480 SSDAARATVAQRIA
+480 ASDTARAAVAQRIA
-494 ERFAKLVDEGHSAGD
+494 QRFAKLVDEGHSAGD

-515 SMRCADIYADA
+515 SMRCADVYADA
-526 IREKGLSCVV
+526 IREQGLSCVV

-610 AAEGEASLAP
+610 AAENEASLTP

-629 KKAASRVRLEPLSEV
+629 KKAAFRVRLEPLSKV

-704 KEAPGSLSSKA
+704 KEAPGSLSSKS

-759 YLSLDTGATATRLTA
+759 YLSLDAGATATRLTA
-774 KQSQLIAKCT
+774 KQSQLIAKCM

-790 GSEGDEFYQQ
+790 GDEDDEFYQQ
-800 LIENPGGYSPV
+800 LIEHPGGHSPV
-811 EIRCAIR
+811 EVRCAIR
-818 QHEYLGETEET
+818 QHEHLGETEET

-836 LTRAKEAIICAIAG
+836 LTRAQEAIICAIAG
-850 KVTKDD
+850 KTTKDD

-876 NAFESGVTL
+876 NAFEPGVTL

-894 RVERIDLAVES
+894 RVERIDLTVES
-905 EEPCDSE
+905 EEPYDSE
-912 VVGAEDNDEAANQE
+912 VAGAEAANQE
-926 EKEGCSLEDGSN
+926 EGCSLAGVSDP
-938 LARQAIEIPEVL
+938 ARRTVEIPEVL
-950 PYCELS
+950 PHCELL

-968 SYSSIAHGSSDEVE
+968 SYSSIAHSPSDEAGTSSSAE
-982 VDSFEDDRALSKV
+982 EIISSKV
-995 QFVEEPGFSEA
+995 PPVEEPGFSEV
-1006 DETAW
+1006 DEAAW
-1011 TAIRASLSRDADKAT
+1011 TAIRASLSGDADKAT

-1032 HRLAQQAVCAHNEG
+1032 HRLAQQAVCTHAES
-1046 APLLC
+1046 AALVC
-1051 PGKSHVDA
+1051 PDKSHVDA

-1084 DVAARVVTFSRLRAE
+1084 DLAARVATFSRLRAE
-1099 VPFFVRVGHGAD
+1099 VPFFVRVGRGAS

-1196 FTAADLPT
+1196 FTAADLPA

>member
-57 TSKAAGEIKSRV
+57 TSKAASEIKSRV
-69 KGALKACGRTDQAL
+69 KGALKACGRSDQAL

-122 NDMLDASLEE
+122 SDMLDAALEE
-132 VLGSENDI
+132 VLGTENDI

-150 TEYAARQVGSMSAA
+150 TEYAARQVGSTPTA

-192 AASPRKLMAR
+192 AASPCKLLAR

-238 DAQQQGAEPSPE
+238 ATQQQGEEPSPE

-272 EYATEAAQGYLS
+272 ELAAEAAQGYLS

-316 REAGVLD
+316 HEAGMLD

-358 DTDQLQVNMIKR
+358 DTDQLQVNMVKR
-370 MAGENFERLC
+370 MAGKNFERLC

-398 VYDRHLASV
+398 VYDKHLASV
-407 ASANEAGL
+407 ASTNEAGL
-415 IELADNFRSHGDV
+415 IELADNFRSHVDV

-480 SSDAARATVAQRIA
+480 ASDTARAAVAQRIA
-494 ERFAKLVDEGHSAGD
+494 QRFAKLVDEGHSAGD

-515 SMRCADIYADA
+515 SMRCADVYANA
-526 IREKGLSCVV
+526 IREQGLSCVV

-560 PKDTEALFEVLSS
+560 PKDTEVLFEVLSS

-610 AAEGEASLAP
+610 AAENEASFTP

-629 KKAASRVRLEPLSEV
+629 KKAAVRVRLEPLSEV
-644 MEGVLLDSG
+644 MEGVLIDSG

-704 KEAPGSLSSKA
+704 KEAPGSLSSKS

-759 YLSLDTGATATRLTA
+759 YLSLDAGATATRLTA

-790 GSEGDEFYQQ
+790 GDEDDEFYQQ
-800 LIENPGGYSPV
+800 LIEHPGDHSPV
-811 EIRCAIR
+811 EVRCAIR
-818 QHEYLGETEET
+818 QHEHLGETEET

-836 LTRAKEAIICAIAG
+836 LTRAQEAIICAIAG
-850 KVTKDD
+850 KTTKDD

-876 NAFESGVTL
+876 NAFEPGVTL

-905 EEPCDSE
+905 EEPYDSE
-912 VVGAEDNDEAANQE
+912 VVGAEAANQE
-926 EKEGCSLEDGSN
+926 EVCSLAGGSDP
-938 LARQAIEIPEVL
+938 ARRTVEIPEVL
-950 PYCELS
+950 PHCELL

-968 SYSSIAHGSSDEVE
+968 SYSSIAHSPSDEAGTSSSAE
-982 VDSFEDDRALSKV
+982 EIISSKV
-995 QFVEEPGFSEA
+995 PPVEEPGFSEV
-1006 DETAW
+1006 DEAAW
-1011 TAIRASLSRDADKAT
+1011 TAIRASLSGDADKAT

-1032 HRLAQQAVCAHNEG
+1032 HRLAQQAVCTHAES
-1046 APLLC
+1046 AALVC
-1051 PGKSHVDA
+1051 PDKSHVDA

-1084 DVAARVVTFSRLRAE
+1084 DLATRVATFSRLRAE
-1099 VPFFVRVGHGAD
+1099 VPFFVRVGRGAS

-1135 YKTGGSPGETPAQLH
+1135 YKTGGSPGETPTQLH

-1196 FTAADLPT
+1196 FTAADLPA